1 MLDASAPGALIYH
14 MGYRILLTLIP
25 LGLAGLWLLPED
37 ARAQSAAGPLAF
49 PAVFEA
55 IRQGSAALDGAARDA
70 EAAALEADRRARHW
84 MPRLYAEARGYH
96 TNDALG
102 VFGAKLSERAAT
114 AEDLSVPAPA
124 LSLDAIQS
132 PSATL
137 RPDNL
142 NHPSSYAHARGA
154 LGIDAPLYEGGA
166 PEAHAEAARHLGL
179 ARDFERRFIET
190 SEYAYTARA
199 YGALAALA
207 RERERLVQ
215 LRTQTGRM
223 LGAYQVGLRANPI
236 GYAGW
241 LGLRSL
247 ANRLDADLLRNAA
260 ETRGLQEYFRES
272 APALPPEWRPE
283 SLTAAEFAARYLKP
297 DAAHGELPSYRVL
310 AMRAA
315 ADSFE
320 QLPAA
325 ERARFLPT
333 AGLFAEANLHTGERA
348 TATSYYMGFYVRMS
362 LFSAQDYGAVDQA
375 ELTAAAARA
384 RALDAERRE
393 RAERAGLVERIRAL
407 EAGLQL
413 LESSASLLA
422 EQSATALRLYQSG
435 AGAAT
440 QLAEALNRR
449 ADLALQQ
456 RQTEQDYITA
466 RAMLILL
473 SDYTR
478 P

>member
-1 MLDASAPGALIYH
+1 
-14 MGYRILLTLIP
+14 MGYRIFVSLIP
-25 LGLAGLWLLPED
+25 LGLLGLWLAPD
-37 ARAQSAAGPLAF
+37 RARAEPGAEALAF

-55 IRQGSAALDGAARDA
+55 IRAGSAALEAAGKDA

-84 MPRLYAEARGYH
+84 MPRLYAEARGYQ

-142 NHPSSYAHARGA
+142 NHPSAYAHARGA
-154 LGIDAPLYEGGA
+154 VGIDAPLYEGGA
-166 PEAHAEAARHLGL
+166 PRAQAEAARHLGL
-179 ARDFERRFIET
+179 ARDFERRFIEA

-199 YGALAALA
+199 YGTLAALT
-207 RERERLVQ
+207 RERDRLAQ
-215 LRTQTGRM
+215 LRTQTARI
-223 LGAYQVGLRANPI
+223 LGAYQVGLRANPV

-247 ANRLDADLLRNAA
+247 ANRLDAELLRNAA
-260 ETRGLQEYFRES
+260 ETHGLQAYFRES
-272 APALPPEWRPE
+272 APTLPPEWRPE
-283 SLTAAEFAARYLKP
+283 TQSAPEFAARFLKP
-297 DAAHGELPSYRVL
+297 AAEHGELPSYRVL

-375 ELTAAAARA
+375 ELSAAAARA
-384 RALDAERRE
+384 RAVDAERRE

-413 LESSASLLA
+413 LERSADLLA

-435 AGAAT
+435 VGGAA
-440 QLAEALNRR
+440 QLAETLSRR
-449 ADLALQQ
+449 ADLAVQH

-466 RAMLILL
+466 RAMLIML
-473 SDYTR
+473 SDYAR

>member
-1 MLDASAPGALIYH
+1 
-14 MGYRILLTLIP
+14 MGYRIFFSLIP
-25 LGLAGLWLLPED
+25 LGLLGLWLAPERV
-37 ARAQSAAGPLAF
+37 RAEPAEAALAF

-55 IRQGSAALDGAARDA
+55 IRQGSAALDAAARDA

-84 MPRLYAEARGYH
+84 MPRLYAEARGYQ

-132 PSATL
+132 PTATL

-142 NHPSSYAHARGA
+142 NHPASYAHARGA
-154 LGIDAPLYEGGA
+154 VGIDAPLYEGGA
-166 PEAHAEAARHLGL
+166 PQAQAEAARHAGL
-179 ARDFERRFIET
+179 ARDFERRFIEA

-207 RERERLVQ
+207 RERERLSQ
-215 LRTQTGRM
+215 LRAQTARL
-223 LGAYQVGLRANPI
+223 LGAYQVGLRANPV

-241 LGLRSL
+241 LGLRTL
-247 ANRLDADLLRNAA
+247 TNRLDAELLRNAA

-272 APALPPEWRPE
+272 APALPSEWRPE
-283 SLTAAEFAARYLKP
+283 SRSAEEFAARFLKADP
-297 DAAHGELPSYRVL
+297 AHGELPSYRVL

-315 ADSFE
+315 ADSFD

-407 EAGLQL
+407 ETGLQL
-413 LESSASLLA
+413 LESSAGLLA

-435 AGAAT
+435 AAPAT
-440 QLAEALNRR
+440 QLADALNRR
-449 ADLALQQ
+449 ADLTVQQ
-456 RQTEQDYITA
+456 KQAEQDYVNA
-466 RAMLILL
+466 RAMLIMLT
-473 SDYTR
+473 DYSR